1 MWDSLPVGNAVICAD
16 RSTKLER
23 QITEIFLK
31 LRDPVYRYVV
41 RIVGS
46 ADEAEDLV
54 QEAFYRLFDDLRR
67 GCHVQDARFWVFR
80 VAHNLAIDHCR
91 HRRFSG
97 TAVRQDGAGTYERED
112 PGPSAEQ
119 DLLERERIDRLEAA
133 LTRLSPQEHQCLQLR
148 SQGLRYREIG
158 ELLGIRIPTVQT
170 LLGRAIRK
178 LVSETQ

>member
-1 MWDSLPVGNAVICAD
+1 MWDRLAGNAVLCAD
-16 RSTKLER
+16 GFSKLER

-31 LRDPVYRYVV
+31 LREPVYRYVC
-41 RIVGS
+41 RIVNS
-46 ADEAEDLV
+46 PDEAEDLV

-67 GCHVQDARFWVFR
+67 GNHVQDVRFWVFR

-91 HRRFSG
+91 RRRS
-97 TAVRQDGAGTYERED
+97 ASSLLRPDQQSNCEAED
-112 PGPSAEQ
+112 PGPNAEEGLI
-119 DLLERERIDRLEAA
+119 DRERMGRLEAA

-178 LVSETQ
+178 LVNETR